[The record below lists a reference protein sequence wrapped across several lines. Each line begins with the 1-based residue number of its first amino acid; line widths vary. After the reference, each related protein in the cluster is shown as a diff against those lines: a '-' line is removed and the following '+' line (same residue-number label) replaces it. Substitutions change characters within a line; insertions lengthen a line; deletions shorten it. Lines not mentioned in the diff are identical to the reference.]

1 MSGATTERPTAQL
14 EPVRAAQPDLVQP
27 AMLQQLYLSA
37 VKIRVESRRER
48 IVEGPFSSAS
58 AAGLQDLGGL
68 FSCVPFFSVSRSVR
82 LLGVRGSAESM
93 ESDGQSLFALHSGFG
108 FGSRIDHASHT
119 PRCRHRSRFVAL
131 RATTALRGFFI
142 NDFFWFG
149 PWKCGQSFRR
159 FRPCLGPGLDCP
171 HSHSPI
177 QLRRSGRG
185 SSSGLR
191 CP

>member
-1 MSGATTERPTAQL
+1 MDVGGDDREADRQF

-93 ESDGQSLFALHSGFG
+93 ESLWTILIRVAFG
-108 FGSRIDHASHT
+108 FWVRVPD
-119 PRCRHRSRFVAL
+119 
-131 RATTALRGFFI
+131 
-142 NDFFWFG
+142 
-149 PWKCGQSFRR
+149 
-159 FRPCLGPGLDCP
+159 
-171 HSHSPI
+171 
-177 QLRRSGRG
+177 
-185 SSSGLR
+185 
-191 CP
+191 